1 MILWFQLHEDYF
13 NLLMMT
19 LLDVKFG
26 EIISLVSPRRD
37 YLINLNN
44 SAKTYVSYY
53 SENSDF
59 STGMAVSGLETSL
72 HEVKNT
78 LCAPE
83 LSGCRSLSIQV
94 FLIQLHRLMVF

>member
-13 NLLMMT
+13 NLLVMT

-26 EIISLVSPRRD
+26 EIISLLNPQRG

-44 SAKTYVSYY
+44 SAKTHISYY

-59 STGMAVSGLETSL
+59 STVMAVSGLETL
-72 HEVKNT
+72 PCEVKNI

-83 LSGCRSLSIQV
+83 LPGC
-94 FLIQLHRLMVF
+94 